1 MYEDDIRIC
10 HCVKTD
16 CSNCPMKNI
25 GTAGIRYEQAKINGE
40 LNEIIK
46 QSKIKQSDDSITI
59 NWDSSKLDDFVKP
72 IETDQIDKAI
82 TIYWEYNTNVI

>member
-25 GTAGIRYEQAKINGE
+25 GTAGIKYEQAKINGE

-46 QSKIKQSDDSITI
+46 QTNIEQTENSITI
-59 NWDSSKLDDFVKP
+59 NWEINKH
-72 IETDQIDKAI
+72 
-82 TIYWEYNTNVI
+82 VI